1 MKIDWVNVAIGFDD
15 HIIVISSRT
24 TTIPN
29 FLTNTKVSL
38 QRMEDKKLHPIQI

>member
-1 MKIDWVNVAIGFDD
+1 MKVDWVNLAIGFDD

-24 TTIPN
+24 TIPN
-29 FLTNTKVSL
+29 FFTNTKVSL